1 MGPLRRGPLGG
12 GNHHGK
18 NLTHRYRG
26 KSHFAAPEGQED
38 GEGERRNAHWE
49 RELGALFAQDAR
61 RQLPQARTDGYRHH
75 NLQALSGALVRV
87 GAPAE
92 GLVRWRSSQDGAS
105 EREVDGEN
113 GAPTHPAG
121 SSEGRSR
128 ASAPT
133 RASASSQASA
143 KSVKAFSPSPYR
155 ARIRPASTYFRARL
169 GA

>member
-1 MGPLRRGPLGG
+1 MGPLRRGSLGG

-26 KSHFAAPEGQED
+26 EPHFTAPEGQED
-38 GEGERRNAHWE
+38 GEGERRNAHRE
-49 RELGALFAQDAR
+49 RELGALLAQDAR

-75 NLQALSGALVRV
+75 NLQALSGALVRTR
-87 GAPAE
+87 GPAE
-92 GLVRWRSSQDGAS
+92 GLVRRRSSQDGAS
-105 EREVDGEN
+105 EREVDGEEN

-133 RASASSQASA
+133 RASAS
-143 KSVKAFSPSPYR
+143 
-155 ARIRPASTYFRARL
+155 
-169 GA
+169 